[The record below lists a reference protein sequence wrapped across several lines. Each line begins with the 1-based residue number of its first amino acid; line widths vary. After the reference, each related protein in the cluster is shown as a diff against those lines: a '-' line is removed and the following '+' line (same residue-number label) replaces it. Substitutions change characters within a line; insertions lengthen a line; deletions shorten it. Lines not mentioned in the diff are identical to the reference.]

1 MSAWPAPFSLTSG
14 RSFRRKDS
22 VALIPWRNITAS
34 VRRALV
40 LAAVLKLLLTG
51 TEVWRWR

>member
-1 MSAWPAPFSLTSG
+1 MDATRPSSAPSG
-14 RSFRRKDS
+14 RSFRHKDS
-22 VALIPWRNITAS
+22 VVLIPWRNNTGS

-40 LAAVLKLLLTG
+40 LAAVLGFLLTG